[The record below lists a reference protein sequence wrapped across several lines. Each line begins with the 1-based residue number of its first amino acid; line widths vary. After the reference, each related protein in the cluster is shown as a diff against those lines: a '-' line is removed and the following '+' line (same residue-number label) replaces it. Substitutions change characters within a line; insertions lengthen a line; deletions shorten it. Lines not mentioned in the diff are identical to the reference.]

1 MTNHNFYHFLGS
13 PVQPAEFPKP
23 TLRWFNHR
31 SAQNLGLEKL
41 SPGEIEKHFCRFE
54 PIPNNLSQPLALA
67 YHGHQFRHYNPEIGD
82 GRGFLHSQF
91 LGLDHKIPDLTTK
104 GSGTTPYS
112 RRGDGRLTLKA
123 AVRELLASEI
133 LEAMGVNTSQTFCI
147 FETGEE
153 LERPDEVSPTRGAVL
168 TRRVHS
174 SIRFGT
180 FQRLAFLKQ
189 KEMIHQLVKGCLDT
203 YDPNLS
209 YPDNDQFKTFL
220 KIVTEKS
227 AKLAA
232 QLMMTGYVHAVLNT
246 DNMNINGEVFD
257 FGPYRFMPHFNPHFT
272 AAYFDHEG
280 LYSYARQP
288 ESFLWGLQR
297 LAESLQFADPDLE
310 IQFIDQLFEKSFLKE
325 QHRFF
330 FQRLNLEPI
339 NETQDLELIQTFFQ
353 TLALNHVQF
362 EKTFFDF
369 QSGTTRKAWIKSSQ
383 ANLYPPKLIQLISN
397 YQTQNPDLIL
407 KKPKPETLYIHEIE
421 ALWQSIYLK
430 NDWSFL
436 DQKIKS
442 IRGY

>member
-1 MTNHNFYHFLGS
+1 VTNNNFYHFLGS
-13 PVQPAEFPKP
+13 PVLPAQFPK
-23 TLRWFNHR
+23 TKLRWFNKR
-31 SAQNLGLEKL
+31 SAQNLGLGNL
-41 SPGEIEKHFCRFE
+41 TDPEIEKYFCKFE
-54 PIPNNLSQPLALA
+54 PIPKNVSQPLALA
-67 YHGHQFRHYNPEIGD
+67 YHGHQFRNYNPEIGD

-91 LGLDHKIPDLTTK
+91 MGQDKKFHDLTTK

-123 AVRELLASEI
+123 AIRELLASEM
-133 LEAMGVNTSQTFCI
+133 LESMGVNTSHTFCI

-180 FQRLAFLKQ
+180 FQRLAFLKE
-189 KEMIHQLVKGCLDT
+189 KEMIHQLVSGCLAT
-203 YDPNLS
+203 YDSEVSNSPTEK
-209 YPDNDQFKTFL
+209 FKTFL
-220 KIVTEKS
+220 KLVTEKS

-232 QLMMTGYVHAVLNT
+232 QLMLTGYVHAVLNT

-272 AAYFDHEG
+272 AAYFDHDG

-297 LAESLQFADPDLE
+297 LAESLKFAQPELDINFVDS
-310 IQFIDQLFEKSFLKE
+310 LFEEHFYLE
-325 QHRFF
+325 YHRFF
-330 FQRLNLEPI
+330 FERLNLKPI
-339 NETQDLELIQTFFQ
+339 DPLLDQQLIQTFFQ

-369 QSGTTRKAWIKSSQ
+369 QSGLVRQAWTNSAQ
-383 ANLYPPKLIQLISN
+383 AQLYPAELIQLISK
-397 YQTQNPDLIL
+397 YELQSLEQVF
-407 KKPKPETLYIHEIE
+407 KKQKPETLYIHEIE
-421 ALWQSIYLK
+421 ALWQSIHLK
-430 NDWSFL
+430 DDWSL
-436 DQKIKS
+436 LYKKIES
-442 IRGY
+442 IRSY

>member
-1 MTNHNFYHFLGS
+1 MTNNNFYHFLGS
-13 PVQPAEFPKP
+13 PVEPAQFPKA

-31 SAQNLGLEKL
+31 SAQNLGLDSL
-41 SPGEIEKHFCRFE
+41 SPQEIEKYFSRFE
-54 PIPNNLSQPLALA
+54 PIPHNISQPLALA
-67 YHGHQFRHYNPEIGD
+67 YHGHQFRNYNPEIGD

-91 LGLDHKIPDLTTK
+91 LGLDEKFHDLTTK

-123 AVRELLASEI
+123 AIRELLASEM
-133 LEAMGVNTSQTFCI
+133 LESMGVNTSQTFCI

-174 SIRFGT
+174 SIRLGT
-180 FQRLAFLKQ
+180 FQRLAYLKE
-189 KEMIHQLVKGCLDT
+189 KEMIHKLVSGCLNT
-203 YDPNLS
+203 YDSKLS
-209 YPDNDQFKTFL
+209 PSTDEQFKTFL
-220 KIVTEKS
+220 TLVTEKS

-297 LAESLQFADPDLE
+297 LAEALKFASPDLDTE
-310 IQFIDQLFEKSFLKE
+310 
-325 QHRFF
+325 
-330 FQRLNLEPI
+330 
-339 NETQDLELIQTFFQ
+339 
-353 TLALNHVQF
+353 
-362 EKTFFDF
+362 
-369 QSGTTRKAWIKSSQ
+369 
-383 ANLYPPKLIQLISN
+383 
-397 YQTQNPDLIL
+397 
-407 KKPKPETLYIHEIE
+407 
-421 ALWQSIYLK
+421 
-430 NDWSFL
+430 FL
-436 DQKIKS
+436 DPF
-442 IRGY
+442 